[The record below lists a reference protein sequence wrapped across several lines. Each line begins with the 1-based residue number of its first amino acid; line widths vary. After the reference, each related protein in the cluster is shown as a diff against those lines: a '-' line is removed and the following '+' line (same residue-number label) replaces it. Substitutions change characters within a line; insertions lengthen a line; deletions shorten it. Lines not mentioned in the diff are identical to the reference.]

1 MRWILPPEAAGSGAD
16 SGAEESESESG
27 SAAPPPPPL
36 RPRGRPPKRRLR
48 GDASPEPPAR
58 PPAAVSWALDE
69 LAAERHSDCVPR

>member
-1 MRWILPPEAAGSGAD
+1 VREAITLADERVRWILPPEAAGSGAD
-16 SGAEESESESG
+16 SGAKESESESG

-58 PPAAVSWALDE
+58 A
-69 LAAERHSDCVPR
+69 HPRRCLWGGG